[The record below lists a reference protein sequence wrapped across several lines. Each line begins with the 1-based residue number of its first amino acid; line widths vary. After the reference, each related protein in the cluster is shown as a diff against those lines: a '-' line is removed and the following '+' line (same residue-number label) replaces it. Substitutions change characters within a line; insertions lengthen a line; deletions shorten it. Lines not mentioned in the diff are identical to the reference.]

1 MPRYL
6 AFLRAIN
13 VGGHT
18 VKMDRLR
25 QLFTALGF
33 TNVETFIASGNVI
46 FETRAANTANLEK
59 KIERHLAETLGYP
72 VDTFVR
78 TLDELAAIA
87 ACQPFAPE
95 AHADP
100 ANNLYILF
108 LRSTPSAAVTQQV
121 VNSRTTVDRF
131 AVQGREV
138 YWLRRT
144 NLSDPNHPAPP
155 LEKVLQSPGTLRNST
170 TVRKLAAKYAQP
182 AVARVP
188 RSKSQ

>member
-1 MPRYL
+1 MARYL
-6 AFLRAIN
+6 ALLRAIN

-25 QLFTALGF
+25 ALFEALGF
-33 TNVETFIASGNVI
+33 TYVETFIASGNVV
-46 FETRAANTANLEK
+46 FEARAAKTATLEK
-59 KIERHLAETLGYP
+59 KIERHLAESLGYP

-95 AHADP
+95 QHADP

-108 LRSTPSAAVTQQV
+108 LRSAPSVAEAQGIVDC
-121 VNSRTTVDRF
+121 RTEVDTF
-131 AVQGREV
+131 AVRDREV

-144 NLSDPNHPAPP
+144 NLSDSNHPAPP
-155 LEKVLQSPGTLRNST
+155 IEKHLASPGTLRNST
-170 TVRKLAAKYAQP
+170 TVRRMAARFAGTP
-182 AVARVP
+182 APAIKK
-188 RSKSQ
+188 KS